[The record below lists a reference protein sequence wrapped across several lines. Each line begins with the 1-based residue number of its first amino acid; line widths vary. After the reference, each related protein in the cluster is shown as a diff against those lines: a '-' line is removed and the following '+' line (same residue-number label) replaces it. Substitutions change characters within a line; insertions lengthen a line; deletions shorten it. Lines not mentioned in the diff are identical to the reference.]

1 MAQAV
6 STTIEINGVKIN
18 HFITLKLS
26 QGIYAHHTFRLVCPL
41 EAVESGEGAIFQD
54 SKGLIGVPIHIRV
67 VSEPERSQLYFI
79 GVVTQMEAT
88 CNNGHA
94 GSVVI
99 SGYSPT
105 ILLDN
110 NPHCQSWLRNS
121 VNGIVKEV
129 LKSYPK
135 DTLKSRVNPAYKET
149 IYYSVQYKETAW
161 QFISRLAGK
170 HGEWLYYD
178 GRMLVLGAPKGK
190 KIKLTYGLQLSR
202 FAVHT
207 QLKPGKFKVMAFDYV
222 DNQKHSSESVH
233 SALNAGRN
241 ELGEY
246 VISKGEQLFG
256 GSAINWHNHFVR
268 SKRQVDDMVN
278 MRAACAI
285 SDVVQL
291 NGCSD
296 LPGFQPGDC
305 VSIKADKAKLA
316 DSQSLGDYTIV
327 SIDHSWDG
335 IGNYS
340 NEFVAVPASV
350 KVPPIEPLPEPVC
363 ETQSALVVD
372 NQDEAK
378 LGRVQV
384 RFHWMK
390 ETEISPFLRVVSPYA
405 GNGKGMFMLPEI
417 GEEVIVS
424 FAGGKATRPYVV
436 GTVYNGGAS
445 AAFGKDAG
453 NHIKAIQTRS
463 GIKVIMNDKEG
474 SVLMQDSNG
483 NQLKMDGDKSIL
495 IKANGNLKLKC
506 GDAELE
512 MKNGEITISGKKVNI
527 KTTEDLNI
535 ECNDKAS
542 INAGVDLSM
551 QAGVIRLN

>member
-6 STTIEINGVKIN
+6 TTTIEINGVKIN
-18 HFITLKLS
+18 QFTTLRLS
-26 QGIYAHHTFRLVCPL
+26 QGIYEHHTFRLVCPL
-41 EAVESGEGAIFQD
+41 EAVEAGEGAIFKD
-54 SKGLIGVPIHIRV
+54 SKGLIGMPIHIKV
-67 VSEPERSQLYFI
+67 VSDQERSELNFV
-79 GVVTQMEAT
+79 GVVTEMKAT
-88 CNNGHA
+88 CTNGYP

-105 ILLDN
+105 IILDN
-110 NPHCQSWLRNS
+110 NPHCRSWLRKS
-121 VNGIVKEV
+121 MEGIVNNV
-129 LKSYPK
+129 LAFYPNN
-135 DTLKSRVNPAYKET
+135 TLKRRVNPVNKET
-149 IYYSVQYKETAW
+149 LYYSVQYKETAW
-161 QFISRLAGK
+161 QFINRLAGK
-170 HGEWLYYD
+170 HGEWLFYD
-178 GRMLVLGAPKGK
+178 GKHLVLGAPKGK

-202 FAVHT
+202 FAVHM
-207 QLKPGKFKVMAFDYV
+207 QLKPGKFQVKAFNYV
-222 DNQKHSSESVH
+222 DNEVYRSEVVH
-233 SALNAGRN
+233 SALNAGHN

-256 GSAINWHNHFVR
+256 KQSVSWHNHFVR
-268 SKRQVDDMVN
+268 SKKQVDDTVN
-278 MRAACAI
+278 LRAACEI

-296 LPGFQPGDC
+296 VPGFQPGDC

-316 DSQSLGDYTIV
+316 DNQSLGDYTIISV
-327 SIDHSWDG
+327 EHSWDG

-340 NEFVAVPASV
+340 NEFVAVPATV
-350 KVPPIEPLPEPVC
+350 KVPPIKPVPEPSC
-363 ETQSALVVD
+363 EMQSALVVD
-372 NQDEAK
+372 NHDDAG

-384 RFHWMK
+384 RFHWMRK
-390 ETEISPFLRVVSPYA
+390 EEKSPWLRVVSPYA

-424 FAGGKATRPYVV
+424 FAGGKPTRPYVV
-436 GTVYNGGAS
+436 GTVYNGGAK
-445 AAFGKDAG
+445 AAFGKDTG

-474 SVLMQDSNG
+474 SVLMQDKKG
-483 NQLKMDGDKSIL
+483 NQLKMDGDKAIL
-495 IKANGNLKLKC
+495 INATGNLKLTC
-506 GDAELE
+506 GEAELE

-535 ECNDKAS
+535 ECNNKAS

>member
-1 MAQAV
+1 MAQTV
-6 STTIEINGVKIN
+6 TTTIEINGVKIN
-18 HFITLKLS
+18 HFTTLKLS

-41 EAVESGEGAIFQD
+41 EAVEGGEGVIFKD
-54 SKGLIGVPIHIRV
+54 SKGLIGVPIQIHV
-67 VSEPERSQLYFI
+67 VSEQDRSELHFV

-88 CNNGHA
+88 CHNGHA
-94 GSVVI
+94 GNVVI

-110 NPHCQSWLRNS
+110 NPHCRSWLRKPIKNM
-121 VNGIVKEV
+121 VKDV
-129 LKSYPK
+129 LEMHP
-135 DTLKSRVNPAYKET
+135 DDILKFRLSPTYKET
-149 IYYSVQYKETAW
+149 IYYTVQYKETAW
-161 QFISRLAGK
+161 QFINRLAGK
-170 HGEWLYYD
+170 HGEWLFYD
-178 GRMLVLGAPKGK
+178 GQMLVLGAPKGK
-190 KIKLTYGLQLSR
+190 KFKLTYGLQLSR
-202 FAVHT
+202 FAVHM
-207 QLKPGKFKVMAFDYV
+207 QLKPGKFQVMAFDYV
-222 DNQKHSSESVH
+222 DNQIHRREMVH
-233 SALNAGRN
+233 SALNGGHN

-256 GSAINWHNHFVR
+256 GPAINWHNHFVR
-268 SKRQVDDMVN
+268 SKKQFDDTVN
-278 MRAACAI
+278 FRAACEI

-305 VSIKADKAKLA
+305 VSINADKAKFA
-316 DSQSLGDYTIV
+316 DNQSLGNYAIISV
-327 SIDHSWDG
+327 EHSWDG

-340 NEFVAVPASV
+340 NEFVAVPATV
-350 KVPPIEPLPEPVC
+350 KVPPVKPLAEPIC

-372 NQDEAK
+372 NRDEAG

-384 RFHWMK
+384 RFHWMGEK
-390 ETEISPFLRVVSPYA
+390 EKSPLLRVVSPYA
-405 GNGKGMFMLPEI
+405 GNGKGMFMLPEK

-436 GTVYNGGAS
+436 GTVYNGGAKS
-445 AAFGKDAG
+445 EYGAVAG

-463 GIKVIMNDKEG
+463 GIKVIMDDSEG
-474 SVLMQDSNG
+474 SVLMQDKSG

-495 IKANGNLKLKC
+495 IKANGSLKLTC
-506 GDAELE
+506 GEAELE
-512 MKNGEITISGKKVNI
+512 MKDGEITISGKKISI

-535 ECNDKAS
+535 ECNEKAN